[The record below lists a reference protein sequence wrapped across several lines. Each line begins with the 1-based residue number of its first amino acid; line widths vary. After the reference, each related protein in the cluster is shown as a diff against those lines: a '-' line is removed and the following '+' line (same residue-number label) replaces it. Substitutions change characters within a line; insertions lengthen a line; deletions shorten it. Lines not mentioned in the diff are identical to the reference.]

1 LPVLIARGINVRGVN
16 ASVHVVLV
24 RHGRTA
30 WNHERR
36 VLGRTDLPLDEVG
49 RQEAAAVAGALV
61 GDLRALGLEP
71 PRAIWSSPLARARET
86 AEAIGRACD
95 LAVAMAPGLI
105 EMDQGDLEGMGAE
118 ELVERFGPLLGRWR
132 SDPEHLRLPGGETMG
147 ETRDRVRAQLVE
159 LAVGGGTVVCV
170 SHQLAMASVLA
181 DIAGAGLAAWRQ
193 WTHPNTGWAVLRVG
207 GAIEIAHARGGSH
220 LPR

>member
-1 LPVLIARGINVRGVN
+1 MRDVR
-16 ASVHVVLV
+16 SVTHVVLV

-49 RQEAAAVAGALV
+49 RDEAAALAGALAA
-61 GDLRALGLEP
+61 DLAALGLDR
-71 PRAIWSSPLARARET
+71 PRALWSSPLARARET

-95 LAVAMAPGLI
+95 LAVAVAPGLV
-105 EMDQGDLEGMGAE
+105 EMDQGELEGLGAS
-118 ELVERFGPLLGRWR
+118 ELVERFGPLLGQWR
-132 SDPEHLRLPGGETMG
+132 TDPENLRLPGGETMG
-147 ETRDRVRAQLVE
+147 ETRDRVRAQVVE
-159 LAVGGGTVVCV
+159 LAEHGGTVVCV
-170 SHQLAMASVLA
+170 THQLAMASLLA
-181 DIAGAGLAAWRQ
+181 DIAGAGLREWRE

-207 GAIEIAHARGGSH
+207 HVIELAHARGGSH